1 MRARVTVATLEY
13 AQKYRSVGL
22 NLLPIRSDGSKAPA
36 LKEWR
41 HLQERPMTE
50 EEFVTNFSN
59 GNGIAAIGGAISG
72 NLEDFDFDDVDI
84 FLQWKELVIE
94 HLGEDFWSRLLIVR
108 TPRPGFA
115 VITRCPTGVE
125 KSQKLAWARN
135 PKFAGASEPEFVAT
149 IETKGEGGYSGAP
162 MHLQRRM
169 N

>member
-1 MRARVTVATLEY
+1 MTPRLTPNCRATSRMDMFCNIMRARVTVATLEY

-59 GNGIAAIGGAISG
+59 GNGIAATGGAISG

-84 FLQWKELVIE
+84 
-94 HLGEDFWSRLLIVR
+94 
-108 TPRPGFA
+108 
-115 VITRCPTGVE
+115 
-125 KSQKLAWARN
+125 
-135 PKFAGASEPEFVAT
+135 
-149 IETKGEGGYSGAP
+149 
-162 MHLQRRM
+162 
-169 N
+169 